1 MTAVGVLL
9 KMSPPLTIGVQEPD
23 MLSLHVLDHA
33 PPLSGHLP
41 MGTPD
46 GAECSISVDGRAI
59 SRAGRRWLPVMGE
72 FHFSRYPED
81 EWRTELDRIRAGGID
96 VVATY
101 LFWNHHEPTR
111 GEFRFDS
118 SRDIG
123 RFVRLCGEAGLAVAV
138 RIGPWSHGEC
148 RNGGFPDWLADVDCV
163 PRTDDPAYLALVA
176 AYYERIGRELA
187 GLSWADGGPIVAV
200 QVENELYDQPG
211 HLATLRTMAEA
222 AGITAPLWTATG
234 WGAPQLPADVLLPLY
249 GGYPE
254 AFWADATD
262 GWARQMRC
270 HYFFTSIRDDHA
282 IGADLRPATPEGASI
297 DHVPPDDRRYPYATC
312 ELGGGMAIAYHRRP
326 LVPAAD
332 ISALA
337 LAKLGSGSVWQG
349 YYLYHGCS
357 QRLDLPTPNQES
369 HACGYPNDLPV
380 VNYDFQAPLG
390 EYGQVRPSFHALRVQ
405 HLFLRD
411 SGADLAELPVQLP
424 DASPS
429 GLDDR
434 ETVRWSVRSDGSTGF
449 LFVNNHQ
456 PHEPLP
462 DHAGVR
468 FEVRLADR
476 TVRLPAEPVTIST
489 GAHFV
494 WPIGFGL
501 AGGQRLDW
509 ASAQP
514 LARLA
519 IDGVP
524 TSVFVAADGIP
535 AQFAFAGPVSVDGA
549 AEITEVD
556 GRTVATVSQPGT
568 DARFSVTDEA
578 GGTATVHVLG
588 QVDALRFQRVEIA
601 GTDVLILCDDPVI
614 VDGEALRIDGTD
626 DDVTLAMLPAP
637 TTLAGAERTDDDG
650 VFSAWRITTAGAPPR
665 PRLVRSAGG
674 PRTPQTRTGGPHGR
688 ASAPTDE
695 DFEHAAVFHVTVDER
710 AFDDAAELLLRLTY
724 TGDAARAYVGGRLVA
739 DHFWFGPDWDVGLRR
754 IAAEVRRHGIEIR
767 VLPRAT
773 DARVYVDPAV
783 RHRFAAPGARP
794 EIQHVRL
801 SRTHRITLR
810 PEWEGRD
817 A

>member
-1 MTAVGVLL
+1 M
-9 KMSPPLTIGVQEPD
+9 P
-23 MLSLHVLDHA
+23 SLHVLDHA

-46 GAECSISVDGRAI
+46 DAEHPISVDGRAI
-59 SRAGRRWLPVMGE
+59 RRAGRPWIPVMGE
-72 FHFSRYPED
+72 FHFSRYPAE
-81 EWRTELDRIRAGGID
+81 EWRTELGRMRAGGID

-111 GEFRFDS
+111 GEFRFDA

-123 RFVRLCGEAGLAVAV
+123 RFVRLCGELGLAAAV

-148 RNGGFPDWLADVDCV
+148 RDGGFPDWLAAVECV

-176 AYYERIGRELA
+176 DYYARIGRELA
-187 GLSWADGGPIVAV
+187 GLSWNEGGPIVAV

-222 AGITAPLWTATG
+222 AGIDAPLWTATG
-234 WGAPQLPADVLLPLY
+234 WGAPRLPPDVLLPLY

-254 AFWADATD
+254 AFWADAAD
-262 GWARQMRC
+262 GWAREMRC

-282 IGADLRPATPEGASI
+282 IGADLRPAVPAGASA

-326 LVPAAD
+326 LIPAAD

-357 QRLDLPTPNQES
+357 QRQDLPTPNQES
-369 HACGYPNDLPV
+369 HETGYPNDLPV

-411 SGADLAELPVQLP
+411 SGSDLADLPVQLP
-424 DASPS
+424 DAVPE

-434 ETVRWSVRSDGSTGF
+434 EILRWSVRSDGRRGF

-462 DHAGVR
+462 DHADVR
-468 FEVRLADR
+468 FEVRQAAA
-476 TVRLPAEPVTIST
+476 TVRLPVRPVTIPG

-494 WPIGFGL
+494 WPIGYSL

-514 LARLA
+514 LARLTV
-519 IDGVP
+519 DGVP
-524 TSVFVAADGIP
+524 LSVFAAAEGID
-535 AQFAFAGPVSVDGA
+535 AQFAFAAPVSIDGQA
-549 AEITEVD
+549 AVEKVD
-556 GRTVATVSQPGT
+556 GRTVVTVSRPGT
-568 DARFSVTDEA
+568 DARFSVIDESGRA
-578 GGTATVHVLG
+578 AEVLVLG
-588 QVDALRFQRVEIA
+588 QADALRLQRSEIA
-601 GTDVLILCDDPVI
+601 GVDTLVLCDDPV
-614 VDGEALRIDGTD
+614 VPDGDVLRVEGV
-626 DDVTLAMLPAP
+626 DDVVTVAMLPAP
-637 TTLAGAERTDDDG
+637 ASLVGAERIDDDG
-650 VFSAWRITTAGAPPR
+650 VFAAWQVTTAGAPPR
-665 PRLVRSAGG
+665 PRLVRSADEAAV
-674 PRTPQTRTGGPHGR
+674 PPARTGGPHQR
-688 ASAPTDE
+688 ASAPTDA
-695 DFEHAAVFHVTVDER
+695 DFENAATFHVTVDER
-710 AFDDAAELLLRLTY
+710 AFDGDAEVLLRLTY
-724 TGDAARAYVGGRLVA
+724 TGDVARAYVGGRLVA

-754 IAAEVRRHGIEIR
+754 IADDVLRHGIEIR
-767 VLPRAT
+767 VLPRPA

-783 RHRFAAPGARP
+783 RHRFAPAGARP
-794 EIQHVRL
+794 EIQHARL